1 MTRRQVPVE
10 RDVLGGAAGVL
21 EAIGDDDLALA
32 LGRAGQGHPYSPLA
46 KELVVAALRRL
57 RKNRGGEWGQDQEIA
72 GRIRA
77 ELAARPTVH
86 VDIGGGA
93 AILLEAG
100 CSPGTSAQVGG
111 DQ

>member
-1 MTRRQVPVE
+1 MTGRQVSVE

-21 EAIGDDDLALA
+21 EAIGGNDLALA
-32 LGRAGQGHPYSPLA
+32 LGRAGHGHPYSPLA

-57 RKNRGGEWGQDQEIA
+57 RSESGGEWGQQQEIA

-86 VDIGGGA
+86 VDVGGGSA
-93 AILLEAG
+93 LLMEI
-100 CSPGTSAQVGG
+100 SPGRSVL
-111 DQ
+111 

>member
-1 MTRRQVPVE
+1 MTGRQVSVE

-21 EAIGDDDLALA
+21 EAIGGNDLALA

-57 RKNRGGEWGQDQEIA
+57 RQDRGGEWGQEQHIA
-72 GRIRA
+72 GQIRA
-77 ELAARPTVH
+77 ELAARPTLH

-93 AILLEAG
+93 AMLLEAG
-100 CSPGTSAQVGG
+100 VSQSRKQI
-111 DQ
+111 

>member
-1 MTRRQVPVE
+1 MSGRQVLVE

-21 EAIGDDDLALA
+21 EAIGEHDLALA

-57 RKNRGGEWGQDQEIA
+57 HLQRGGDLGQEHETA

-77 ELAARPTVH
+77 ELSARPTVH
-86 VDIGGGA
+86 LDVGGGS
-93 AILLEAG
+93 AILMEI
-100 CSPGTSAQVGG
+100 SSRRSAM
-111 DQ
+111 

>member
-1 MTRRQVPVE
+1 MGRQVLVE

-21 EAIGDDDLALA
+21 EAIGGNDLALA

-57 RKNRGGEWGQDQEIA
+57 RQERGGEWGHDHDIV

-86 VDIGGGA
+86 LDVGGGA
-93 AILLEAG
+93 AILLETG
-100 CSPGTSAQVGG
+100 RGPGSAARNGG